1 MKFEYDIAIVGG
13 CGHIGL
19 PLGLLI
25 ARSGKRVLL
34 CDTDSSRVNAVA
46 KGSMPFTED
55 GAQAILDQVVNKQL
69 FLSSD
74 PQAAAKA
81 KGAIITVGTPVD
93 EYMNPKYA
101 PVLGLVDSLAA
112 EMSKG
117 QHILLR
123 STVFPG
129 TSERAAKLPAVVR
142 SGVHLSFCPE
152 RVVQGQAI
160 REIGSIPQIV
170 SGATPE
176 ARTWSRDLFEGLGAP
191 IVETGMLEAELA
203 KLSNNAWRYFQFA
216 AINQL
221 FMVAVEHGADFTE
234 VYRAMTSGYA
244 RAAGLPT
251 PGFAAGPC
259 LLKDTMQLAAFSR
272 TEFPL
277 GRSAVQVNEG
287 LPNFIVNQLAVTE
300 GVKLEGATVGLLGMA
315 FKAESDDVRDSLS
328 FKLAKLLRF
337 QGATVLCSDPYV
349 RRPDFFAV
357 EDVVRRADIV
367 IIATPHRAY
376 QTLSIPEGRKVV
388 DVWGLRKAGV
398 R

>member
-1 MKFEYDIAIVGG
+1 MKVKYDIAVVGG

-25 ARSGKRVLL
+25 ASRGRRVLL
-34 CDTDSSRVNAVA
+34 CDTDSARVAAVRQ
-46 KGSMPFTED
+46 GCMPFTEE
-55 GAQAILDQVVNKQL
+55 GAQPVLEQELNKRLFVADEPRAAIDAEGV
-69 FLSSD
+69 
-74 PQAAAKA
+74 
-81 KGAIITVGTPVD
+81 IITVGTPVD
-93 EYMNPKYA
+93 EYLNPKYA
-101 PVLGLVDSLAA
+101 PVLGLVDALASG
-112 EMSKG
+112 MSQG
-117 QHILLR
+117 QHIVLR

-129 TSERAAKLPAVVR
+129 TSARAAKLPSVLR
-142 SGVHLSFCPE
+142 SGVHVSFCPE
-152 RVVQGQAI
+152 RVVQGQAM

-170 SGATPE
+170 SGATRE
-176 ARTWSRDLFEGLGAP
+176 ARAWSRRLFEELGAP

-221 FMVAVEHGADFTE
+221 FMVAVEHGADFKE

-272 TEFPL
+272 AEFPL

-287 LPNFIVNQLAVTE
+287 LPNFIVNHLASTD
-300 GVKLEGATVGLLGMA
+300 GVRLEGAKVALLGMA
-315 FKAESDDVRDSLS
+315 FKAESDDIRDSLS

-337 QGATVLCSDPYV
+337 QGAEVLCSDPYV
-349 RRPDFFAV
+349 KHPDFLPA
-357 EDVVRRADIV
+357 EEVVKRAE
-367 IIATPHRAY
+367 IIIISTPHRAY
-376 QTLSIPEGRKVV
+376 RDLRIPGDRKVV
-388 DVWGLRKAGV
+388 DVWGLREGGD

>member
-1 MKFEYDIAIVGG
+1 MTFKYDIAIVGG

-25 ARSGKRVLL
+25 ARAGKRVLL
-34 CDTDSSRVNAVA
+34 ADTDGDRVAAVS
-46 KGSMPFTED
+46 GGRMPFTEE
-55 GAQAILDQVVNKQL
+55 GAQPLLDQELNRR
-69 FLSSD
+69 LSVTSETRD
-74 PQAAAKA
+74 ALEAE
-81 KGAIITVGTPVD
+81 GIIITVGTPVD
-93 EYMNPKYA
+93 EYLNPKYA

-112 EMSKG
+112 SMTKG

-129 TSERAAKLPAVVR
+129 TSERTSKLSSVLRA
-142 SGVHLSFCPE
+142 GVHVSFCPE

-170 SGATPE
+170 SGATAE
-176 ARTWSRDLFEGLGAP
+176 ARAWSRRLFEGLGAP

-221 FMVAVEHGADFTE
+221 FMVAVGHGADFRE
-234 VYRAMTSGYA
+234 VYRAMTSGYG
-244 RAAGLPT
+244 RAASIPT

-272 TEFPL
+272 AEFPL

-287 LPNFIVNQLAVTE
+287 LPNFIVNNLELTDD
-300 GVKLEGATVGLLGMA
+300 VKLEGATVGLLGMA
-315 FKAESDDVRDSLS
+315 FKAESDDIRDSLS

-337 QGATVLCSDPYV
+337 QGAKVLCSDPYV
-349 RRPDFFAV
+349 KHPDFIPA
-357 EDVVRRADIV
+357 EEVVRRAQ
-367 IIATPHRAY
+367 IIIISTPHRTY
-376 QTLSIPEGRKVV
+376 RDLPIPGDRKVV
-388 DVWGLRKAGV
+388 DIWGLREGID